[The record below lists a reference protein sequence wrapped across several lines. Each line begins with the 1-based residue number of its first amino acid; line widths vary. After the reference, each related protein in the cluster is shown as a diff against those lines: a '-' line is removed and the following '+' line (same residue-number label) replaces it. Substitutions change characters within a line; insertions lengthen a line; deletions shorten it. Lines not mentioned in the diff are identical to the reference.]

1 MTIRS
6 TTALFTML
14 TTFALG
20 TLTVLPAVAADP
32 TPAPSGSPAEEAKP
46 TVLKS
51 GLQYIDI
58 AVGTGAM
65 PKKGQRVAIS
75 YQAAVGNKRIETAS
89 ALNPFEWVLG
99 SDQAMKG
106 LDEGVS
112 TMKVGGKRK
121 IMVPPELGYG
131 NEEVGN
137 VPPSSIIVYD
147 VELLSIK

>member
-1 MTIRS
+1 MTIRHAAALL
-6 TTALFTML
+6 TAL

-20 TLTVLPAVAADP
+20 TLPAVVAADP

-51 GLQYIDI
+51 GLQYIDTV
-58 AVGTGAM
+58 VGKGAM
-65 PKKGQRVAIS
+65 PKKGQRVAIN
-75 YQAAVGNKRIETAS
+75 YMAAVGNKRIEAS
-89 ALNPFEWVLG
+89 SPAAPFEFLLG
-99 SDQAMKG
+99 SGQAMKG

-131 NEEVGN
+131 KEEVGS
-137 VPPSSIIVYD
+137 VPPSSIIVYE
-147 VELLSIK
+147 VELVRIGK